1 MTEKGLIAQEKDSR
15 IAPWGAREDLREIAR
30 RVQLMAPGGKKLAEG
45 EALALAQGAIA
56 HGLDPFNGEIW
67 YIPGAGLMAGIKG
80 LRKAAR
86 KQIEGNFWTEFEEI
100 TDPDQRDL
108 LMIPERAL
116 AYRCLIRDSETLRA
130 YSGAWKE
137 LREQGIP
144 DNMIPELLGRKPYC
158 MGIGYVKAGE
168 PTKMDPVQVAMKR
181 AEADALK
188 RRFDLP
194 FAVASEPN
202 DGAIINGDWHEQDE
216 PAAEKVPG
224 AAADALFGPDPE
236 AKPVEAK
243 PTEAEPSAK
252 PANGKRADLPS
263 AYWTVVRKAKLSREE
278 GQRALEECGGDF
290 ELARK
295 KIEEQHLKGPGQAA
309 GQEKIPF

>member
-1 MTEKGLIAQEKDSR
+1 MTDGGKVLQVHEKDSR
-15 IAPWGAREDLREIAR
+15 IAPWGAREELREIAR
-30 RVQLMAPGGKKLAEG
+30 RVQLMAPGGKRLDENQ
-45 EALALAQGAIA
+45 ALALAQGAVA

-86 KQIEGNFWTEFEEI
+86 HQVQGNFWAEFEEI

-116 AYRCLIRDSETLRA
+116 AYRCLIRDSDTLRA

-144 DNMIPELLGRKPYC
+144 DSMIPELLGRKPYA
-158 MGIGYVKAGE
+158 MGIGYVKIGE
-168 PTKMDPVQVAMKR
+168 ATKMDPVQAAMKR

-194 FAVASEPN
+194 FAIPSEPN
-202 DGAIINGDWHEQDE
+202 DVIITDAEWHEQQETELE
-216 PAAEKVPG
+216 PTESAAEQLFPSEESSRPVPKKVN
-224 AAADALFGPDPE
+224 LS
-236 AKPVEAK
+236 
-243 PTEAEPSAK
+243 T
-252 PANGKRADLPS
+252 
-263 AYWTVVRKAKLSREE
+263 AYWGAVKAAGLDRDA
-278 GQRALEECGGDF
+278 GRAILQELGGDF
-290 ELARK
+290 ALA
-295 KIEEQHLKGPGQAA
+295 EEKVQQQYIDAQPK
-309 GQEKIPF
+309 QE